1 MEKKLNHEI
10 QYENILK
17 QINDDF
23 EAGKITAERKEALIS
38 MATVEESAIRKKEIE
53 GSNKMFNSR
62 NCEINDPVYYHQC
75 MLKYNDKL
83 YMQCKYS
90 FNDYC
95 IASTNN
101 LGECLSE
108 LETTHSIKEVYDI
121 TKKMYEDV
129 ITGKTDL
136 LHTSK
141 DELIEKYAL
150 R

>member
-1 MEKKLNHEI
+1 
-10 QYENILK
+10 
-17 QINDDF
+17 
-23 EAGKITAERKEALIS
+23 
-38 MATVEESAIRKKEIE
+38 MATVEESAIRKKEVDE
-53 GSNKMFNSR
+53 ANSLFNTR
-62 NCEINDPVYYHQC
+62 NSKVNDPVYYHQC
-75 MLKYNDKL
+75 ILKYNDEL
-83 YMQCKYS
+83 YIQCKYS

-95 IASTNN
+95 IASHNN

-141 DELIEKYAL
+141 NELIEKYAL